1 MAGVSVQDIVQA
13 AYELLGAPY
22 RFWDPGDPI
31 PLWRKDGRGDPP
43 PAGHLH
49 NVGVSSSDLLN
60 YALEKNGLPPGG
72 GTGTFGDYLVNT
84 GSFDPSTPGQAGA
97 VAVCPYSGPRVDQQ
111 GHVVLYLGGHQVI
124 HASIPSGQMP
134 GLGVTDQDTDKELY
148 SYGGPYRFT
157 VYGLLPG
164 VNY

>member
-1 MAGVSVQDIVQA
+1 MADVSAQDIVQA

-22 RFWDPGDPI
+22 RSWDPGDPI
-31 PLWRKDGRGDPP
+31 PLWRKDGKGDPP

-84 GSFDPSTPGQAGA
+84 GSFDPSTPGEAGA